1 MEVFDMQIVDTIR
14 KFPAGMQVIP
24 LLMGCTMNT
33 FFPEALQIGSFTT
46 GLFASSGAATA
57 VGMFMFCSG
66 ATIDV
71 KKMGE
76 PFAKGFLMLAVKY
89 IVGMALG
96 LCIGNIF
103 GPAGILGITPL
114 ALIGATT
121 NSNGVMY
128 GTLAKKVGVP
138 NDVGAI
144 APLAFN
150 DGPFL
155 TMVALG
161 ASGMADIPV
170 KSLVAALV
178 PLFLGMIL
186 ANLDEKIR
194 TMCDNAA
201 PFLIPFNGWTLGAG
215 MTWDSVLKAGVP
227 GIILGLIT
235 LVSTGLVTYYIFN
248 LVFRRGQRPLAT
260 GCGVGNTAGNAIS
273 TPKFVA
279 EADPSLSGSVPLAT
293 AQVAMSC
300 VVTAILCPLL
310 TTWLDKRITKKYGEL
325 DRSGFKESSEW

>member
-1 MEVFDMQIVDTIR
+1 MKIIDTVR

-24 LLMGCTMNT
+24 LLLACTMNT
-33 FFPEALQIGSFTT
+33 FCPDALKIGSFTS
-46 GLFASSGAATA
+46 GLFSSAGAPTA

-76 PFAKGFLMLAVKY
+76 PFAKGFVMLAAKY
-89 IVGMALG
+89 FIGMGLG
-96 LCIGNIF
+96 LLLGKMF

-170 KSLVAALV
+170 KSLVAALI
-178 PLFLGMIL
+178 PLFLGMIF
-186 ANLDEKIR
+186 ANLDPKVR
-194 TMCDNAA
+194 QMCDSAA

-215 MTWDSVLKAGVP
+215 MTWGEVLQAGVP
-227 GIILGLIT
+227 GVVLGIVTLIT
-235 LVSTGLVTYYIFN
+235 TGLGTYVIFN
-248 LVFRRGQRPLAT
+248 LAFRRKQRPLAT

-273 TPKFVA
+273 TPRFLA
-279 EADPSLSGSVPLAT
+279 EADPSLANVAPIAT
-293 AQVAMSC
+293 AQIATSC

-310 TTWLDKRITKKYGEL
+310 TTYIDKLITKKYGEL
-325 DRSGFKESSEW
+325 DRSEFEATSEW